1 VSILSLFDMPKF
13 QDAAAWEQAEQLM
26 QPVFIRLVDNLRKQL
41 DLTSAWR
48 GTYEDAPIWP
58 EGVSEDV
65 KVRVLELQ
73 AQLKAAP
80 ITEAAAIESALSDL
94 PAPNPGYWLCLT
106 QSDRQV
112 KIDLWELCYRI
123 CFRDYDPVTGTSRS
137 RGFGQ
142 SQSRG
147 VEVDRSLFDE
157 TGEVDWNRLDDKTQ
171 KLVAQIFANLPGRTA
186 PSEESR
192 LEDQR
197 N

>member
-1 VSILSLFDMPKF
+1 MPKF
-13 QDAAAWEQAEQLM
+13 QDAAAWQQAEQVM
-26 QPVFIRLVDNLRKQL
+26 QPAFIRLIDNLRKQL
-41 DLTSAWR
+41 DSATAWR
-48 GTYEDAPIWP
+48 GAYEDVPIWP

-73 AQLKAAP
+73 TQLKMA
-80 ITEAAAIESALSDL
+80 TLMEAAAIESALSDL

-106 QSDRQV
+106 PIDPRQTAHP
-112 KIDLWELCYRI
+112 IRIELWEICYRI

-157 TGEVDWNRLDDKTQ
+157 VGEVDWNRLDDKTQ
-171 KLVAQIFANLPGRTA
+171 KLVAQIFADLPGSAGTQ
-186 PSEESR
+186 
-192 LEDQR
+192 DQL
-197 N
+197 